1 MGTVEPKKSPLVTWV
16 RSGDEFDGVRERLA
30 EAMNRAGASRR
41 SIESMSDDV
50 DRQQVGRFLSG
61 KRVPGVAVFVAVA
74 KALGVSLEWLL
85 TGEDPLARSAGPDL
99 GQPLPGLL
107 YELETSGLA
116 GWSSRPPA
124 GVQPPTI
131 AEALRALRELDDERA
146 SGRPWFFSDGARSVR
161 WAEYFAAIRAGRT
174 PGATVQSKRRTMDA
188 DEAALRVPPDG
199 LAPVP
204 PEKSTGRK

>member
-99 GQPLPGLL
+99 GQPLPG
-107 YELETSGLA
+107 YSTSSRRPGLPDGPPA
-116 GWSSRPPA
+116 RPPA
-124 GVQPPTI
+124 CSHQRSPRRFERSANSTTS
-131 AEALRALRELDDERA
+131 ARA
-146 SGRPWFFSDGARSVR
+146 VR
-161 WAEYFAAIRAGRT
+161 
-174 PGATVQSKRRTMDA
+174 
-188 DEAALRVPPDG
+188 
-199 LAPVP
+199 
-204 PEKSTGRK
+204 